1 MSVLTVFKNTK
12 LTPDKNF
19 IIEDIGGFISTYY
32 AFAINDFRY
41 TKHDLQ
47 ITINLDLEAANNL
60 NYFKTD
66 NYNYVSIKNPEDT
79 KPIYYFV
86 MDKQYLANNTLKLF
100 LEMDTLN
107 TFNGQFDFNKK
118 TTVYREHK
126 DRVYN
131 AYTSIQGKKN
141 YYAKIDTESEGI
153 ETTLYKKSE
162 TELINNL
169 NQDWYLMYMANNT
182 DGAVEGKDYPIYSY
196 LISENDIIAGSFTYR
211 LEASSLSDVYY
222 YFGSKVSNSFSEDDF
237 ITLGNGKKVL
247 LKGIFY
253 INKRNNTYYIGQAL
267 GNSNVKAIGSFTDHI
282 DFSSNSNLDIVPKTT
297 GPDILLQTYSDM
309 PAAINNSKTGIIN
322 PTKTSTTR
330 KYK

>member
-47 ITINLDLEAANNL
+47 ITINLDLEAATNL
-60 NYFKTD
+60 NYFKAD

-79 KPIYYFV
+79 RPIYYFV

-153 ETTLYKKSE
+153 EATLYKRSE

-182 DGAVEGKDYPIYSY
+182 EGAVEGKAYPIDSY
-196 LISENDIIAGSFTYR
+196 LVSEKDIIAGSFTYR
-211 LEASSLSDVYY
+211 LEASSLSDVFY
-222 YFGSKVSNSFSEDDF
+222 YFGSRVSNSFSEDDF

-253 INKRNNTYYIGQAL
+253 IYKKNNTYYIGEAL
-267 GNSNVKAIGSFTDHI
+267 GNSNIKGVGSFTDHI
-282 DFSSNSNLDIVPKTT
+282 DFSSQSNLDIVPKTS

-309 PAAINNSKTGIIN
+309 PNAINTAKTGTIT
-322 PTKTSTTR
+322 PTKTSATR